1 VSLSAESRDR
11 IEAEGIEQ
19 TTCCIVGGGPA
30 GAMLALLLAR
40 QEVEVTLLE
49 AHKDFE
55 RDFRGDTLHA
65 SAMEIL
71 DEIGLADRL
80 LNLRHAKVRH
90 FTVPTKGGPFTFDL
104 FAGLKTRFPYIVVMA
119 QSRFLE
125 FITEEAKR
133 YPNFRLA
140 MGARVEELV
149 EEDGVV
155 RGVRYRGRDGWREVR
170 ATLTVGADG
179 RFSKVR
185 KLAGFDLDKISSPID
200 VLWFR
205 ISRRE
210 GDPKEALATRV
221 GSGLF
226 LVFIDRFDYWQVG
239 CTIVKGGYK
248 EVREAGLDRLRRS
261 LARVAPEWADR
272 FDELKEWK
280 QIPIL
285 SVEVSRLKR
294 WHKPG
299 LLLIG
304 DAAHVMSPLGGVG
317 INYAIQDAMVAS
329 NVLGEKIRIEEP
341 IRDQDLAEVQRRREL
356 PTRAIQTFQSLA
368 QKGVARGVL
377 SSAGERAFAVPRFV
391 LPILKIPWL
400 LAIPARFLSFGLRP
414 PHVEAGKETTP
425 RAEDASPPSVPTG

>member
-1 VSLSAESRDR
+1 
-11 IEAEGIEQ
+11 
-19 TTCCIVGGGPA
+19 
-30 GAMLALLLAR
+30 
-40 QEVEVTLLE
+40 
-49 AHKDFE
+49 
-55 RDFRGDTLHA
+55 
-65 SAMEIL
+65 
-71 DEIGLADRL
+71 
-80 LNLRHAKVRH
+80 
-90 FTVPTKGGPFTFDL
+90 
-104 FAGLKTRFPYIVVMA
+104 MA

-140 MGARVEELV
+140 MGTRVEELL

-185 KLAGFDLDKISSPID
+185 RLAGFESIKISSPID

-210 GDPKEALATRV
+210 SDPKEALAARV
-221 GSGLF
+221 GSGMF
-226 LVFIDRFDYWQVG
+226 MVFIDRFDHWQVG

-248 EVREAGLDRLRRS
+248 EVRAAGLNRLRRS

-280 QIPIL
+280 QIPVL
-285 SVEVSRLKR
+285 SVDASRLKR

-317 INYAIQDAMVAS
+317 INYAIQDAVVAA
-329 NVLGEKIRIEEP
+329 NVLGEKLRSGTPVRE
-341 IRDQDLAEVQRRREL
+341 QDLAEVQRRRKL
-356 PTRAIQTFQSLA
+356 STRAIQTFQSLA
-368 QKGVARGVL
+368 QRGVVRGVL
-377 SSAGERAFAVPRFV
+377 SSEGERAFGVPRFV
-391 LPILKIPWL
+391 LPILKIPRL
-400 LAIPARFLSFGLRP
+400 LAISARFLSFGLRP
-414 PHVEAGKETTP
+414 PHVEAGRETTP
-425 RAEDASPPSVPTG
+425 RAEDALPPSVPTR

>member
-49 AHKDFE
+49 VHKDFE

-71 DEIGLADRL
+71 DENGLADRL

-155 RGVRYRGRDGWREVR
+155 RDVRYRGRDGWREVR

-185 KLAGFDLDKISSPID
+185 KLAGFDLVKISSPID

-226 LVFIDRFDYWQVG
+226 LVFIDRFDYWQVA

-414 PHVEAGKETTP
+414 PYVEAGKETTP

>member
-1 VSLSAESRDR
+1 MVSSKVSSRSREKVLGGLR
-11 IEAEGIEQ
+11 IGRIFF
-19 TTCCIVGGGPA
+19 T
-30 GAMLALLLAR
+30 
-40 QEVEVTLLE
+40 
-49 AHKDFE
+49 
-55 RDFRGDTLHA
+55 
-65 SAMEIL
+65 
-71 DEIGLADRL
+71 EIGG
-80 LNLRHAKVRH
+80 NL
-90 FTVPTKGGPFTFDL
+90 G
-104 FAGLKTRFPYIVVMA
+104 YIVVMA

-155 RGVRYRGRDGWREVR
+155 RDVRYRGRDGWREVR

-185 KLAGFDLDKISSPID
+185 KLAGFDLVKISSPID

-205 ISRRE
+205 IPRRE

-248 EVREAGLDRLRRS
+248 EVRAAGLDRLRRS

-272 FDELKEWK
+272 FEELEEWK
-280 QIPIL
+280 QIPVL
-285 SVEVSRLKR
+285 SVEVSRLER

-304 DAAHVMSPLGGVG
+304 DAAHVMSPVGGVG
-317 INYAIQDAMVAS
+317 INYAIQDAVVAS
-329 NVLGEKIRIEEP
+329 NVLGEKLGTGTP
-341 IRDQDLAEVQRRREL
+341 IQE
-356 PTRAIQTFQSLA
+356 
-368 QKGVARGVL
+368 
-377 SSAGERAFAVPRFV
+377 
-391 LPILKIPWL
+391 
-400 LAIPARFLSFGLRP
+400 
-414 PHVEAGKETTP
+414 
-425 RAEDASPPSVPTG
+425 